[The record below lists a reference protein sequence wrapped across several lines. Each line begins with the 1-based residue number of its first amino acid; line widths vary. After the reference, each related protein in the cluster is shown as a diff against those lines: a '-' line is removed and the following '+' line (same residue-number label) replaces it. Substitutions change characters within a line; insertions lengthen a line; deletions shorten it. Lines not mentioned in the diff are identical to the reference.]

1 MNVSLDFDNTYTRD
15 PETWDE
21 VVKLFRAK
29 GHKVYV
35 VTMRYLDGW
44 EDIPVTKA
52 LKDKVDGIFFTSRKA
67 KKSFMFNEGI
77 SIDVWLDDI
86 PYFVDNDAKTD

>member
-1 MNVSLDFDNTYTRD
+1 MNLSLDFDNTYTRD
-15 PETWDE
+15 PATWDE

-35 VTMRYLDGW
+35 VTMRREDGV
-44 EDIPVTKA
+44 EDIPVKIA
-52 LKDKVDGIFFTSRKA
+52 LKGEVDGIFFTDRKA
-67 KKSFMFNEGI
+67 KAPFMFKEGI

-86 PYFVDNDAKTD
+86 PFFVNHDASG